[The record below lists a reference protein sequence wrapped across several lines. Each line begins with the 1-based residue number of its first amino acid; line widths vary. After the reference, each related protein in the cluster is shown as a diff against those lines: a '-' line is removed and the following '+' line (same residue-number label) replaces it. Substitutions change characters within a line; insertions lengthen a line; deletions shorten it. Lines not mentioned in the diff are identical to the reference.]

1 MSKYVDADEVFKM
14 IHELPGSLKEY
25 DELMKEKPKFNKKED
40 EFDFIREKQEE
51 LYSLKASVK
60 EESEKRIEKIDR
72 YLKILRK
79 CKVKKSDS
87 LNVVVFK
94 MYLQLNHV
102 SKVADIVNKL
112 GFRVSTNSKKGCR
125 KFCSNDIT
133 EILKTGCVE
142 LDEELVAIAQ
152 HIHECNYKG
161 KRWY

>member
-1 MSKYVDADEVFKM
+1 MSNYVDANEVLKM
-14 IHELPGSLKEY
+14 IHELPGGLRDY
-25 DELMKEKPKFNKKED
+25 DSMMREKPGFKKEE

-60 EESEKRIEKIDR
+60 EEAEKRVEKIDR

-94 MYLQLNHV
+94 MYLQLNNV

-112 GFRVSTNSKKGCR
+112 CFRVSTNSRKGCR
-125 KFCSNDIT
+125 KFGSNDIT
-133 EILKTGCVE
+133 EILKNGCTE

>member
-1 MSKYVDADEVFKM
+1 MSNYVDANEVLKM
-14 IHELPGSLKEY
+14 IHELPGGLKDY
-25 DELMKEKPKFNKKED
+25 DSMMKEKPNFKKEED
-40 EFDFIREKQEE
+40 LDFIREKQEE

-60 EESEKRIEKIDR
+60 EESEKRVEKIDR

-94 MYLQLNHV
+94 MYLQLNNV

-112 GFRVSTNSKKGCR
+112 CFRVSTNSRKGCR
-125 KFCSNDIT
+125 KFGSNDIT
-133 EILKTGCVE
+133 EILKNGCTE